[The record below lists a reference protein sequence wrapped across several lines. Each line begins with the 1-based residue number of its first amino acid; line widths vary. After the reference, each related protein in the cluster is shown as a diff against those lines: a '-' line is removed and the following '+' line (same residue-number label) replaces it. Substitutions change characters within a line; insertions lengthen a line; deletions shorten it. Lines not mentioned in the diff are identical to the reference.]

1 MPRKV
6 KEVLTVV
13 DADAPWQEEEA
24 TEPEVTATPDSKA
37 VNDVTATP
45 DSKAVKS
52 EEVESPPP
60 AAVGARSAAAEQ
72 ETHVGFIPEVPWQ
85 EVVPK
90 RRGGRQKSEQTVDL
104 KAKTRCEACGRQMCS
119 YTEVQAQVPET
130 NPGERCGT
138 SARTSRAG
146 APRAPTDLHPAGP
159 AHGESATPAE
169 APRGEPRRTHPAI
182 RWCLSKE
189 QCHRSSDASPI
200 VSERAA

>member
-1 MPRKV
+1 MPRNV

-13 DADAPWQEEEA
+13 DADAPWQAEEA
-24 TEPEVTATPDSKA
+24 NEPE
-37 VNDVTATP
+37 VTATP

-104 KAKTRCEACGRQMCS
+104 KAKTQCEACGRQMCFHTLKFKHKCPNKIQES
-119 YTEVQAQVPET
+119 VVEPVP
-130 NPGERCGT
+130 
-138 SARTSRAG
+138 
-146 APRAPTDLHPAGP
+146 
-159 AHGESATPAE
+159 
-169 APRGEPRRTHPAI
+169 
-182 RWCLSKE
+182 
-189 QCHRSSDASPI
+189 
-200 VSERAA
+200 